1 MSKPDKPGELQ
12 DVEVQAISMVSK
24 AANGEKFK
32 IFKSVDDEP
41 EPEIEEEKVPEV
53 VKEEKDERG
62 LFRILKDFFTGSDKG
77 DKADKVEKGEVTDIY
92 NKNETGRKMDKAFN
106 ALLNVLG
113 LDRWDENSKPEI
125 DSVKIIS
132 AIDEFRNLAI
142 EIMLGKSDVE
152 KAGRKISGSNLGK
165 LKNIQSMLADVL
177 SGLDDTENASKE
189 TEELTKEEIQ
199 KEVAE
204 AVKAA
209 NIGNVVKEMLAPI
222 IERIEKI
229 ENARGVSNRVIEE
242 SAVEKGTNDF
252 WGGLF

>member
-41 EPEIEEEKVPEV
+41 EPEIEDEKVPEV

-62 LFRILKDFFTGSDKG
+62 LFRILKDFFTGG
-77 DKADKVEKGEVTDIY
+77 DKVEK
-92 NKNETGRKMDKAFN
+92 
-106 ALLNVLG
+106 
-113 LDRWDENSKPEI
+113 DELIDTKSEI
-125 DSVKIIS
+125 
-132 AIDEFRNLAI
+132 
-142 EIMLGKSDVE
+142 E

-165 LKNIQSMLADVL
+165 LKNIQSLLADVL
-177 SGLDDTENASKE
+177 SGLDDAENASKE

-204 AVKAA
+204 AVKAV
-209 NIGNVVKEMLAPI
+209 NIKNIVKEILTPI

-229 ENARGVSNRVIEE
+229 ENARGVSNRVVEE
-242 SAVEKGTNDF
+242 SAVEKGTDNF
-252 WGGLF
+252 WGGIF